1 VLPALQSL
9 IAVQDLDTAADALRR
24 RLADIPAL
32 EKQLD
37 QQVAVAVAAVEHV
50 KERLAANLQA
60 RREFEKQVAVIDG
73 RLTRF
78 DEHKAAVKTNQEF
91 TALLHEIETARSS
104 KDSLEEQILG
114 LLEEAD
120 AIAADAA
127 TAETALVATRG
138 ETDKVRQTLQAE
150 RASFE
155 GELATLVADRAA
167 TTVGVAVPLL
177 AKYEQL
183 LRQRKLV
190 AVAPLRGDI
199 CGACHVRLRPAVTQQ
214 VRRNAEIVTCD
225 SCQRILYAL
234 PAPDAPAEQQPA
246 SSDVS

>member
-1 VLPALQSL
+1 MLPALQSL

-24 RLADIPAL
+24 RLADIPAA

-37 QQVAVAVAAVEHV
+37 QQVDVAGAAVEQA
-50 KERLAANLQA
+50 KLRLATNLQA
-60 RREFEKQVAVIDG
+60 RREFEKQVAVVDA

-91 TALLHEIETARSS
+91 TALLHEIETARSG
-104 KDSLEEQILG
+104 KDTLEEQILG

-120 AIAADAA
+120 EIAAAA
-127 TAETALVATRG
+127 TSAESVLVATRS
-138 ETDKVRQTLQAE
+138 ETDKIRQALRAE

-155 GELATLVADRAA
+155 GELAKLTANRAA
-167 TTVGVAVPLL
+167 TTVGVPAPLL
-177 AKYEQL
+177 ARYEQL
-183 LRQRKLV
+183 LRQRKMV
-190 AVAPLRGDI
+190 AVAPLRGEI

-214 VRRNAEIVTCD
+214 IRRNAEIVTCD

-234 PAPDAPAEQQPA
+234 PAPDAPAEQPA
-246 SSDVS
+246 SADVS

>member
-9 IAVQDLDTAADALRR
+9 IAVQDLDTAADTLRR
-24 RLADIPAL
+24 RLADIPAA

-37 QQVAVAVAAVEHV
+37 QQVALAAETVEQV
-50 KERLAANLQA
+50 KQRLATNLQA

-73 RLTRF
+73 RLSRF

-91 TALLHEIETARSS
+91 TALLHEIETARSG
-104 KDSLEEQILG
+104 KDTLEEQILG

-120 AIAADAA
+120 VIAADSTAA
-127 TAETALVATRG
+127 ESALVATRR
-138 ETDKVRQTLQAE
+138 ETDALRQALQTE

-155 GELATLVADRAA
+155 GELAKLVASRAA
-167 TTVGVAVPLL
+167 TTVGVAGPLL

-183 LRQRKLV
+183 LKQRKMV

-234 PAPDAPAEQQPA
+234 PAPDAAAEQPA
-246 SSDVS
+246 STNAS